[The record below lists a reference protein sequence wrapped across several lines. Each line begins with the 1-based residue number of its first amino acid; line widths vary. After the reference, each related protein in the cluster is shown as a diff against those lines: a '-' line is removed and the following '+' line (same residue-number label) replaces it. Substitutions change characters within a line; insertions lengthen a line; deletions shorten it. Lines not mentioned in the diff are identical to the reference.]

1 MTQFQ
6 IRLPWRWSSR
16 AGAAFHAPP
25 DQHLLGKRRQHTAR
39 CALCCEYT
47 ASRSAGRRTGRLH
60 RLQPANSTLAARRL
74 QSLRQVQPQLT
85 RADLGFLILQQI
97 REALDKLRLL
107 SLGAIRRSST
117 AVRRRAWPPFL
128 SCAGAPDR
136 RMPHR
141 ARPRRRRCWLD
152 LWRLPVRAQW
162 LPSAACHTRRF
173 LNISYCRC
181 PLASI
186 DAVCAFASETV
197 TPIVSAICLV
207 VARPPRYA
215 IASR

>member
-1 MTQFQ
+1 M
-6 IRLPWRWSSR
+6 
-16 AGAAFHAPP
+16 
-25 DQHLLGKRRQHTAR
+25 
-39 CALCCEYT
+39 CCMLISMAT
-47 ASRSAGRRTGRLH
+47 
-60 RLQPANSTLAARRL
+60 ANSILEARRL
-74 QSLRQVQPQLT
+74 QSQRQMQHQLT
-85 RADLGFLILQQI
+85 RAALGFLIRQPL
-97 REALDKLRLL
+97 REALDKRRLL
-107 SLGAIRRSST
+107 SLGAILLSST
-117 AVRRRAWPPFL
+117 ASRRRAWPPLL
-128 SCAGAPDR
+128 SCAGAPARIALRLCAVDR
-136 RMPHR
+136 LANLTKP
-141 ARPRRRRCWLD
+141 D
-152 LWRLPVRAQW
+152 LWRVRAQW